1 MNIDN
6 NLDEKIEYI
15 LNIYGLSKKEYKV
28 DIVNEIKKIHILI
41 ENEKKQFFE
50 IRPDR
55 MLKQGLQQLKM
66 LYNGN
71 ISFYKKVKIFLEYL
85 EDDNLLTLNGNN
97 EVKLILLAYKRTY
110 ITQRIKKRF
119 KEFINS
125 LDEVI
130 QDKEHKDN
138 MYFKNIKRNFITM
151 HKNDFLHIG
160 IYKIA
165 QIMISKEIYLNNDIK
180 IINKLIVKESNQYL
194 KKSIEVIENIFKDKA
209 TINKKLKSL
218 DEVLNKF
225 NYKYDSL
232 IDIDIREI
240 RYL

>member
-151 HKNDFLHIG
+151 HKNDFFILE
-160 IYKIA
+160 Y
-165 QIMISKEIYLNNDIK
+165 IK
-180 IINKLIVKESNQYL
+180 LLKL
-194 KKSIEVIENIFKDKA
+194 
-209 TINKKLKSL
+209 
-218 DEVLNKF
+218 
-225 NYKYDSL
+225 
-232 IDIDIREI
+232 
-240 RYL
+240 